1 MVGNFSVI
9 KSTAVKCPLNFVLQ
23 IIANLIPT
31 LSCKHF
37 LLMLIDR
44 KTRASDSKLDDEK
57 TEQNDHVEE
66 ETDLMMLC
74 GSIETEE

>member
-1 MVGNFSVI
+1 MSFELRPSNHRQSH
-9 KSTAVKCPLNFVLQ
+9 PN
-23 IIANLIPT
+23 
-31 LSCKHF
+31 LSCEHF

-44 KTRASDSKLDDEK
+44 KTRASDCKLNDEK

-66 ETDLMMLC
+66 ETDLMMLG